1 MLNSYTGIYQTKDEL
16 KARRV
21 LGLLSQKLHSV
32 AFLFKEGWF
41 EIITLDN
48 LAEETAH
55 ELNQLSHAIASSDIK
70 PQPLAV
76 FRQGDL

>member
-1 MLNSYTGIYQTKDEL
+1 MGNSYTGIYQTQDEL
-16 KARRV
+16 KARQV

-41 EIITLDN
+41 EIITLEII
-48 LAEETAH
+48 AEETAH
-55 ELNQLSHAIASSDIK
+55 QLNELSHAIANTDVK